1 MPTQATYDDAN
12 MILRLYELR
21 REEKLR
27 KAREWFG
34 ANFHA
39 ASLEDMQRIAPPGS
53 EENACFRMVVSY
65 WEMVAA
71 LVTAGVL
78 NQDLFFQTN
87 GELLFVWERVREL
100 VPAFRAMSK
109 NPNAWRNLED
119 VGNAF
124 IKRMEANGPETYPA
138 FQAMVRGAG
147 TGR

>member
-1 MPTQATYDDAN
+1 MGHVTHDQADLL
-12 MILRLYELR
+12 LRLYELR
-21 REEKLR
+21 REPRLR
-27 KAREWFG
+27 EARAWFG
-34 ANFHA
+34 KNFDA
-39 ASLEDMQRIAPPGS
+39 KTPEELNQKYPMGS
-53 EENACFRMVVSY
+53 EGNVSFRMVVSY